1 MKAVHAAGGFYAVRL
16 QFILN
21 NIEPIAREWEEFAN
35 AEREEKRD
43 ERVGWV
49 SVSNCHELRNEV
61 EMR

>member
-1 MKAVHAAGGFYAVRL
+1 MQLAK
-16 QFILN
+16 FILN
-21 NIEPIAREWEEFAN
+21 NVEPIAREWEEFAN